1 MQSLQ
6 QHLICAKSN
15 YKKRGMSN
23 VSKTFLPANIL
34 MPQVDSMKK
43 WAVIACDQFSSQ
55 PEYWDE
61 VKKYVGKEPS
71 TLHLMLPEA
80 DLGSEEEDDKIRKIQ
95 STMKNYVDN
104 HLLKTYENSFVYVER
119 TLQNGKIRRGIVG
132 AIDLEQYSYT
142 PEQEAKI
149 RSTEKTVMER
159 IPPRMKI
166 RYHAPIELPHVILL
180 CDDWKNELL
189 EMITKQKEDLTKL
202 YEFDLMQEGGH
213 IAGWLVD
220 GEVKDQFLEKLQAY
234 EALMEEKYKELSDT
248 PMIYAVGDGNHSLAT
263 AKACYEKLKQNHQ
276 WEHIKDHPARYAL
289 VELENLHD
297 DSQQFEPIHRIIT
310 GTEPE
315 ELLAALKKECC
326 SGEGQQI
333 RCYYGDKEEILHLD
347 LHKHQLAVDK
357 VQTFLDEYLK
367 ENSGYIDYIHGEDV
381 LKNLAT
387 QEGALGIEFPA
398 MEKDQLFP
406 SVMTDGTLPRKTFS
420 MGHANEK
427 RYYIEGTKIQK

>member
-1 MQSLQ
+1 
-6 QHLICAKSN
+6 
-15 YKKRGMSN
+15 MS
-23 VSKTFLPANIL
+23 TFLPADIL

-55 PEYWDE
+55 PEYWEE
-61 VKKYVGKEPS
+61 VEEYVKEAPS

-80 DLGSEEEDDKIRKIQ
+80 KLGQEDEDERIRKIQ
-95 STMKNYVDN
+95 STMNQYVEN
-104 HLLKTYENSFVYVER
+104 HLLKTYEKSFIYVER
-119 TLQNGKIRRGIVG
+119 TLTDHKIRRGIVG
-132 AIDLEQYSYT
+132 AIDLEEYSYT
-142 PEQEAKI
+142 PEDEAKI

-166 RYHAPIELPHVILL
+166 RYQAPIELPHVILL

-189 EMITKQKEDLTKL
+189 EFVTQSKEQMTKL
-202 YEFDLMQEGGH
+202 YDFDLMQDGGH

-220 GEVKDQFLEKLQAY
+220 GEIKDQFLKRLQQY
-234 EALMEEKYKELSDT
+234 EQMMTDKYADVSEH
-248 PMIYAVGDGNHSLAT
+248 PMFYAVGDGNHSLAT
-263 AKACYEKLKQNHQ
+263 AKACYEKLKQNHR
-276 WEHIKDHPARYAL
+276 WEHVKDHKARYAL

-315 ELLAALKKECC
+315 ELLHELKEQCC
-326 SGEGQQI
+326 SEDGEEI
-333 RCYYGDKEEILHLD
+333 RCYFGSKEEILHLN

-381 LKNLAT
+381 LKKLAA
-387 QEGALGIEFPA
+387 QENAIGIELPA

-427 RYYIEGTKIQK
+427 RYYIEGRVIK